1 MARKPIKIG
10 LLWHSANSG
19 NLGVGALTIANVALA
34 RQAAAELG
42 LEPRFL
48 VIGMRDDGPAYL
60 KDDEAGVFVVN
71 ARTLLSPAG
80 CWAAIGAQ
88 DCVLDIGAGDSF
100 ADIYG
105 LRRFLFLWLTKMI
118 AIARATPLLLSPQTI
133 GPFTRS
139 PYKQLAGIALSRATA
154 VVARDNASLEALR
167 ALAPDAKGV
176 LSVDVAFALPFEDQ
190 SARRSG
196 ARIRVGVNV
205 SGLLF
210 NEAESG
216 ANHFGLELRYD
227 ELMRRF
233 IAGLV
238 ARPEVEVHLVPHA
251 TALSRPWDDDGRVAD
266 KLAAEFPAVIR
277 APNFIGPSEAKS
289 YISGLD
295 FLVAGRMHACIGA
308 LSAGTPVVPIAY
320 SRKFSGLFGMLDYPW
335 IIPVTGLDTDSAL
348 ARLNDCLDRR
358 DELARDIASSMTKVE
373 TLLDA
378 YRLELRKLFAAAT
391 GSR

>member
-1 MARKPIKIG
+1 MGRKPIRIG

-19 NLGVGALTIANVALA
+19 NLGVGALTIANIALA

-42 LEPRFL
+42 LEPTFL
-48 VIGMRDDGPAYL
+48 VVGMRDDGPAYL
-60 KDDEAGVFVVN
+60 KADQAGAFVVN
-71 ARTLLSPAG
+71 TRTLLSPAG
-80 CWAAIGAQ
+80 CWAVIGAQ

-133 GPFTRS
+133 GPFTRT
-139 PYKQLAGIALSRATA
+139 PYKQLARIALSRATA
-154 VVARDNASLEALR
+154 VVARDKISLEALQ
-167 ALAPDAKGV
+167 ALAPDARGV
-176 LSVDVAFALPFEDQ
+176 LSVDVAFALPFDDQ
-190 SARRSG
+190 SAQRAGR
-196 ARIRVGVNV
+196 RIRVGVNV

-210 NEAESG
+210 NEAASG
-216 ANHFGLELRYD
+216 ANRFGLELRYD

-238 ARPEVEVHLVPHA
+238 ERPEVEVHLVPHV
-251 TALSRPWDDDGRVAD
+251 TALSRSWDDDGRVID
-266 KLAAEFPAVIR
+266 KLAAEFPSVVRVA
-277 APNFIGPSEAKS
+277 NFIGPSEAKS
-289 YISGLD
+289 YISSLD

-335 IIPVTGLDTDSAL
+335 IIPVTGFDTDRAL
-348 ARLNDCLDRR
+348 ARLNDCLERR
-358 DELARDIASSMTKVE
+358 DELALDVAFSMSKVE
-373 TLLDA
+373 NLLDA
-378 YRLELRKLFAAAT
+378 YRLELRTLFAAAT
-391 GSR
+391 GSK